1 MKKPKVAIFGTA
13 GSFHFLAAQK
23 YFGKD
28 AELVECYSFMK
39 CCEALESG
47 KADYAVLAIENALA
61 GSILP
66 NYNLLNEYKF
76 HIIGEQYLK
85 IELNLLALKG
95 VKISDIEFVHSHPM
109 ALAQCTIFLNKHPH
123 IKAVEQGDTAS
134 CVKNIS
140 DKQLR
145 NTAAVANEFASELYN
160 VPILQKGIEN
170 NKFNYTRFFILSR
183 TDEGKSQSP
192 NKASI
197 CFRLKHKVGSLSD
210 VLNIIKK
217 EKLNLSKI
225 QSVPVHGEPGQ
236 YFFHLDVEWKKSDYE
251 HFIKAM
257 AKIKKATN
265 HFAILG
271 EYEKASV
278 NIINT

>member
-1 MKKPKVAIFGTA
+1 MKKSKVAIFGTA

-28 AELVECYSFMK
+28 VELVECYTFMK
-39 CCEALESG
+39 CCEALKNG

-66 NYNLLNEYKF
+66 NYNLINEYQF

-95 VKISDIEFVHSHPM
+95 VKISDIKFVHSHPM
-109 ALAQCTIFLNKHPH
+109 ALAQCTVFLNKYPH
-123 IKAVEQGDTAS
+123 IKIVEQGDTAS

-140 DKQLR
+140 EKQLR
-145 NTAAVANEFASELYN
+145 NTAAVANEYSSELYN
-160 VPILQKGIEN
+160 VPILFRGIEN
-170 NKFNYTRFFILSR
+170 NKHNYTRFFILSK
-183 TDEGKSQSP
+183 TAATKPDQP
-192 NKASI
+192 DKASI

-210 VLNIIKK
+210 VLNIIKE

-225 QSVPVHGEPGQ
+225 QSVPVYGEPGQ
-236 YFFHLDVEWKKSDYE
+236 YFFHLDVEWNKKHYE
-251 HFIKAM
+251 HFTKTTS
-257 AKIKKATN
+257 KIKKATN

-271 EYEKASV
+271 EYVKASLPEV
-278 NIINT
+278 

>member
-23 YFGKD
+23 YYGKD
-28 AELVECYSFMK
+28 VDIVECYTFLK

-47 KADYAVLAIENALA
+47 KADYAVLAIENSLA

-76 HIIGEQYLK
+76 KIIGEQYLK

-95 VKISDIEFVHSHPM
+95 VKISDIEYVHSHPM
-109 ALAQCTIFLNKHPH
+109 ALAQCTVFLNKYPH
-123 IKAVEQGDTAS
+123 IKIVEQGDTAS

-140 DKQLR
+140 EKQLR
-145 NTAAVANEFASELYN
+145 NTAAVANEYASELYN
-160 VPILQKGIEN
+160 VPALYKGIEN
-170 NKFNYTRFFILSR
+170 NKHNYTRFFILSKI
-183 TDEGKSQSP
+183 DSKPEHP
-192 NKASI
+192 DKASI

-210 VLNIIKK
+210 VLNTIKK

-225 QSVPVHGEPGQ
+225 QSVPVYGEPGK
-236 YFFHLDVEWKKSDYE
+236 YFFHLDVEWKKSDYP
-251 HFIKAM
+251 HFTKAM
-257 AKIKKATN
+257 AKIKKATDQ
-265 HFAILG
+265 FAVLG
-271 EYEKASV
+271 EYVKASLPKS
-278 NIINT
+278 